1 MFGRVVFDPCIS
13 MPLIIGIGAIMSV
26 LIVAGY
32 FAGARAAGRLR
43 RGILTL
49 IRLCALA
56 VMLVI
61 LARPMALKP
70 QEEVAQRPVFCV
82 LADSSASMNTKDI
95 GQASRYETMIKAL
108 ADDKSGLVGQLEN
121 DYDLRFYSFDK
132 DFRHTSLQQLS
143 SETRTDGEETHIAS
157 ALMNLARSNP
167 GKKLRSVL
175 LLSDGRSNEIDSL
188 ASVRSVGRHFRSMNV
203 PVWSVPLGTSV
214 EAKDVYIT
222 ARLGSNFVFVDQ
234 PASVHVTL
242 VGTGYADWNAKV
254 NLYRE
259 DKYVTSSQ
267 VNLRN
272 GAGNVTFPIR
282 EERRGVIQYRV
293 EVEPLVG
300 ESDLHNNERSLIAKV
315 IDERTRVLVVEA
327 RPHWDSKFLLRA
339 LRADTNVEVTSIF
352 HINRRKTFAVVERI
366 SEDNVFTKTVAP
378 GIQMPRTRDELFKY
392 DCIFLGK
399 DIQQAFTSSEL
410 KLMRDYLTDRG
421 GSIVFF
427 RGKPYSDR
435 SPELAGIEPV
445 EWAAETLRDVRF
457 ELTVQGKSSPIFNY
471 DPHDRTSDVII
482 RELPSMTSVTKVI
495 NEKSLAVV
503 LAQTK
508 AGRMD
513 REVATV
519 AYQRYGKGKVMSIGA
534 SGLWQW
540 GFLPGDLQEYDDVYG
555 RFWGQMIRW
564 LVSDSEFLPGQDISF
579 VIDKN
584 NCKPGDTVHI
594 GVRAKLVDKS
604 QYKPWVELIAPDGT
618 KTRLTPQPERDS
630 ANIYVARYAPE
641 QQGEYKATLHN
652 NIGQPE
658 QDTLRFTV
666 YHDSVETRYVSADR
680 EFLDQLSH
688 TTGGESLELAEL
700 GTLPEKVRVFE
711 KLSCVR
717 SKPQDIWDRLSVFG
731 ALVCLLGVE
740 WFIRRASGLV

>member
-1 MFGRVVFDPCIS
+1 
-13 MPLIIGIGAIMSV
+13 MPMIIGIGAVMSV

-32 FAGARAAGRLR
+32 FAGARTAGRLR
-43 RGILTL
+43 RAVLTS
-49 IRLCALA
+49 IRLGALA

-70 QEEVAQRPVFCV
+70 QEEVDRKPVFCV
-82 LADSSASMNTKDI
+82 LVDSSASMNTKDM
-95 GQASRYETMIKAL
+95 GKATRYEAMVKAL
-108 ADDKSGLVGQLEN
+108 ADNRSGLARQLRN

-132 DFRHTSLQQLS
+132 DFRQTSLRQLAS
-143 SETRTDGEETHIAS
+143 MKRPDGEETHIAE
-157 ALMNLARSNP
+157 ALLNLAKSNP
-167 GKKLRSVL
+167 DKRLRSVL
-175 LLSDGRSNEIDSL
+175 LMSDGRSNEIDSL
-188 ASVRSVGRHFRSMNV
+188 GSVRSVGRYLRSMNV
-203 PVWSVPLGTSV
+203 PIWSVPIGTSV
-214 EAKDVYIT
+214 EAKDVYVT
-222 ARLGSNFVFVDQ
+222 ARLSSNFIFVDQ
-234 PASVHVTL
+234 PASVHVSL
-242 VGTGYADWNAKV
+242 AGTGYTDWNPRV

-272 GAGNVTFPIR
+272 GAGSVTFPIR
-282 EERRGVIQYRV
+282 EDRRGVIQYRV

-300 ESDLHNNERSLIAKV
+300 ESDLSNNERSLIARV
-315 IDERTRVLVVEA
+315 IDERTRVLVVEGG
-327 RPHWDSKFLLRA
+327 PHWDSKFLLRA

-352 HINRRKTFAVVERI
+352 HINQRKTFAVVEKI
-366 SEDNVFTKTVAP
+366 SEDKVFSKTESP

-410 KLMRDYLTDRG
+410 ELMRDYLTDRG

-427 RGKPYSDR
+427 RGKPYSDHC
-435 SPELAGIEPV
+435 PELAGIEPV
-445 EWAAETLRDVRF
+445 EWATETLKDVRF
-457 ELTVQGKSSPIFNY
+457 ALTAQGKTSPIFNY
-471 DPHDRTSDVII
+471 DPHDRPSDVII
-482 RELPSMTSVTKVI
+482 RQLPSMTSVTKVV

-508 AGRMD
+508 GDGRGG
-513 REVATV
+513 EIATV

-584 NCKPGDTVHI
+584 NCKPGDTVHLGI
-594 GVRAKLVDKS
+594 RAKLIDRG
-604 QYKPWVELIAPDGT
+604 QYKPWVELKAPDGT
-618 KTRLTPQPERDS
+618 STRLNPELERDNT
-630 ANIYVARYAPE
+630 NIYVARYTPE
-641 QQGEYKATLHN
+641 QQGEYRATLHN
-652 NIGQPE
+652 NIGQPKE
-658 QDTLRFTV
+658 ETLRFTV
-666 YHDSVETRYVSADR
+666 YHDSIETRYISADR
-680 EFLDQLSH
+680 ELLDQLAH
-688 TTGGESLELAEL
+688 TTGGESLELSEL

-717 SKPQDIWDRLSVFG
+717 SKPHDIWDRLSVFG
-731 ALVCLLGVE
+731 TLVCLLGVE
-740 WFIRRASGLV
+740 WFVRRASGLV

>member
-1 MFGRVVFDPCIS
+1 

-32 FAGARAAGRLR
+32 FAGARSAGRLR
-43 RGILTL
+43 RGLLTL
-49 IRLCALA
+49 IRLCALG

-61 LARPMALKP
+61 LARPMALTP
-70 QEEVAQRPVFCV
+70 QEEVAQKPVFCV
-82 LADSSASMNTKDI
+82 LADSSASMNTMDV
-95 GQASRYETMIKAL
+95 GEASRYEAMLKAL
-108 ADDKSGLVGQLEN
+108 ADDKSGFMRELEN
-121 DYDLRFYSFDK
+121 DYDLRLYSFDR
-132 DFRHTSLQQLS
+132 DFRHTSLPQLAS
-143 SETRTDGEETHIAS
+143 KTRTDGEETHIAA
-157 ALMNLARSNP
+157 ALLNLAKSNP
-167 GKKLRSVL
+167 GKKLRGVL
-175 LLSDGRSNEIDSL
+175 LMSDGRSNEIDSL
-188 ASVRSVGRHFRSMNV
+188 GGARNVGRYLRSMNV
-203 PVWSVPLGTSV
+203 PVWSVPLGTSI
-214 EAKDVYIT
+214 EAKDVYVT
-222 ARLGSNFVFVDQ
+222 VRLSSNLVFVDQ
-234 PASVHVTL
+234 PASIHISL
-242 VGTGYADWNAKV
+242 AGTGYTDWNTKV

-272 GAGNVTFPIR
+272 GAGSVTFPIR

-293 EVEPLVG
+293 EVEPLAG
-300 ESDLHNNERSLIAKV
+300 ESDLRNNERSLIAKV
-315 IDERTRVLVVEA
+315 LDERIRVLVVEA

-352 HINRRKTFAVVERI
+352 YINRRKTFAIVERI
-366 SEDNVFTKTVAP
+366 SEDNMFSKTVAP

-435 SPELAGIEPV
+435 CPELAGIEPV
-445 EWAAETLRDVRF
+445 EWAAETLKDLRF
-457 ELTVQGKSSPIFNY
+457 VLTAQGKSNPIFNY

-482 RELPSMTSVTKVI
+482 RQLPSMTSITKVI

-508 AGRMD
+508 GDRRGR
-513 REVATV
+513 EIATV

-540 GFLPGDLQEYDDVYG
+540 GFLPEDLQEYDDVYG

-579 VIDKN
+579 VIDKY

-594 GVRAKLVDKS
+594 GVRAKLVDQS

-618 KTRLTPQPERDS
+618 STRLNPELERDS
-630 ANIYVARYAPE
+630 ANIYVARYTPE

-658 QDTLRFTV
+658 QETLRFTV
-666 YHDSVETRYVSADR
+666 YHDSIETRYISADR
-680 EFLDQLSH
+680 GLLDQLSR

-711 KLSCVR
+711 KLSCFR
-717 SKPQDIWDRLSVFG
+717 SKPHDIWDRLSVFG
-731 ALVCLLGVE
+731 VLVCLLGVE

>member
-13 MPLIIGIGAIMSV
+13 MPVIIGIGAIVSV

-32 FAGARAAGRLR
+32 FAGARTVGRMR
-43 RGILTL
+43 RGLLTL
-49 IRLCALA
+49 IRLCALF

-70 QEEVAQRPVFCV
+70 QEEVAQKPVFCV

-95 GQASRYETMIKAL
+95 GEASRYEAMVKAL
-108 ADDKSGLVGQLEN
+108 ADNKSGLVRQLRN
-121 DYDLRFYSFDK
+121 DYDLRFYSFDQ
-132 DFRHTSLQQLS
+132 DFRHTSLPQLTS
-143 SETRTDGEETHIAS
+143 KTRIDGKETHIAA
-157 ALMNLARSNP
+157 ALLDLAKSNP
-167 GKKLRSVL
+167 GKKLKAVL
-175 LLSDGRSNEIDSL
+175 LMSDGRSNEIDSL
-188 ASVRSVGRHFRSMNV
+188 GSVRSVGRYFRSLNV
-203 PVWSVPLGTSV
+203 PVWSVPLGTSI

-222 ARLGSNFVFVDQ
+222 ARLSSNFVFVDQ
-234 PASVHVTL
+234 PASVHVSL

-300 ESDLHNNERSLIAKV
+300 ESDLHNNERSLIARV

-327 RPHWDSKFLLRA
+327 KPHWDSKFLLRA
-339 LRADTNVEVTSIF
+339 LRADTNIEVTSIF

-366 SEDNVFTKTVAP
+366 SEDKVFSKTVAP

-445 EWAAETLRDVRF
+445 EWAT
-457 ELTVQGKSSPIFNY
+457 
-471 DPHDRTSDVII
+471 
-482 RELPSMTSVTKVI
+482 
-495 NEKSLAVV
+495 
-503 LAQTK
+503 
-508 AGRMD
+508 
-513 REVATV
+513 
-519 AYQRYGKGKVMSIGA
+519 
-534 SGLWQW
+534 
-540 GFLPGDLQEYDDVYG
+540 
-555 RFWGQMIRW
+555 
-564 LVSDSEFLPGQDISF
+564 
-579 VIDKN
+579 
-584 NCKPGDTVHI
+584 
-594 GVRAKLVDKS
+594 
-604 QYKPWVELIAPDGT
+604 
-618 KTRLTPQPERDS
+618 
-630 ANIYVARYAPE
+630 
-641 QQGEYKATLHN
+641 
-652 NIGQPE
+652 
-658 QDTLRFTV
+658 
-666 YHDSVETRYVSADR
+666 
-680 EFLDQLSH
+680 
-688 TTGGESLELAEL
+688 
-700 GTLPEKVRVFE
+700 
-711 KLSCVR
+711 
-717 SKPQDIWDRLSVFG
+717 
-731 ALVCLLGVE
+731 
-740 WFIRRASGLV
+740 

>member
-1 MFGRVVFDPCIS
+1 
-13 MPLIIGIGAIMSV
+13 MSV
-26 LIVAGY
+26 LIIAGY
-32 FAGARAAGRLR
+32 FAGARTAGRPR
-43 RGILTL
+43 RAILTS
-49 IRLCALA
+49 IRLAALV

-61 LARPMALKP
+61 LARPMAMTPEETVDQKP
-70 QEEVAQRPVFCV
+70 IFCV
-82 LADSSASMNTKDI
+82 LADTSASMNTKDM
-95 GQASRYETMIKAL
+95 GKASRYEAMLKAL
-108 ADDKSGLVGQLEN
+108 TDNKDGLVRQLQN
-121 DYDLRFYSFDK
+121 DYDLRFYSFARDC
-132 DFRHTSLQQLS
+132 RQTSLQKLAS
-143 SETRTDGEETHIAS
+143 NKHPGGEETHIAE
-157 ALMNLARSNP
+157 ALVNLAKNNQ

-175 LLSDGRSNEIDSL
+175 LMSDGRSNEIDSL
-188 ASVRSVGRHFRSMNV
+188 ASVRSVGRQLRSMNV
-203 PVWSVPLGTSV
+203 PVWSVPIGTSV
-214 EAKDVYIT
+214 QAKDVYVT
-222 ARLGSNFVFVDQ
+222 ARLSSNFIFVDQ
-234 PASVHVTL
+234 PASVHVSL
-242 VGTGYADWNAKV
+242 AGTGYADWNPRV

-272 GAGNVTFPIR
+272 GVGNVTFPIR
-282 EERRGVIQYRV
+282 EERRGAIQYRV
-293 EVEPLVG
+293 EVEPLAG
-300 ESDLHNNERSLIAKV
+300 ESDLHNNERSLIARV
-315 IDERTRVLVVEA
+315 IDERTRILVVEA

-366 SEDNVFTKTVAP
+366 AEDDVFAKSVSP

-399 DIQQAFTSSEL
+399 DIHQAFTSSEL
-410 KLMRDYLTDRG
+410 ELMRDYLTDRG

-435 SPELAGIEPV
+435 CPELAGIAPV
-445 EWAAETLRDVRF
+445 EWASETLQDVRF
-457 ELTVQGKSSPIFNY
+457 ALTAQGKSSPIFNY
-471 DPHDRTSDVII
+471 DPHDRPSDVII

-495 NEKSLAVV
+495 DEKSLAVV

-508 AGRMD
+508 GGGRGG
-513 REVATV
+513 EIATV

-540 GFLPGDLQEYDDVYG
+540 GFLPGELEQYDDVYG

-584 NCKPGDTVHI
+584 NCKPGDTVQI
-594 GVRAKLVDKS
+594 GVRARLIDQS
-604 QYKPWVELIAPDGT
+604 QYKPWVELTAPDGT
-618 KTRLTPQPERDS
+618 STRLNPELEREN
-630 ANIYVARYAPE
+630 ANVYIARCTPE

-658 QDTLRFTV
+658 QETLRFTV
-666 YHDSVETRYVSADR
+666 YQDSIETRYISADR

-700 GTLPEKVRVFE
+700 GALPEKVKVFE
-711 KLSCVR
+711 KLSCMR
-717 SKPQDIWDRLSVFG
+717 SKPRDIWDRLSVFG
-731 ALVCLLGVE
+731 TLVCLLGVE
-740 WFIRRASGLV
+740 WFVRRASGLV

>member
-1 MFGRVVFDPCIS
+1 
-13 MPLIIGIGAIMSV
+13 MSV

-32 FAGARAAGRLR
+32 FAGARTAGRLR
-43 RGILTL
+43 RAVLTS
-49 IRLCALA
+49 IRLGALA

-61 LARPMALKP
+61 LARPMALRP
-70 QEEVAQRPVFCV
+70 QEEVDRKPVFCV
-82 LADSSASMNTKDI
+82 LADSSASMNTKDM
-95 GQASRYETMIKAL
+95 GKASRYEAMVKAL
-108 ADDKSGLVGQLEN
+108 ADNKSGLARQLRD

-132 DFRHTSLQQLS
+132 DFRQTSLRQLAS
-143 SETRTDGEETHIAS
+143 KEHPDGEETRIAE
-157 ALMNLARSNP
+157 ALLNLAKSNP
-167 GKKLRSVL
+167 DKRLRSVL

-188 ASVRSVGRHFRSMNV
+188 GSVRSVGRYLRSMNV
-203 PVWSVPLGTSV
+203 PIWSVPIGTSV
-214 EAKDVYIT
+214 EAKDVYVT
-222 ARLGSNFVFVDQ
+222 ARLSSNFIFVDQ
-234 PASVHVTL
+234 PASVHVSL
-242 VGTGYADWNAKV
+242 AGTGYTDWNPKV

-272 GAGNVTFPIR
+272 GTGSVTFPIR
-282 EERRGVIQYRV
+282 EDRRGVIQYRV

-300 ESDLHNNERSLIAKV
+300 ESDLTNNERSLIARV
-315 IDERTRVLVVEA
+315 IDERTRVLVVEGG
-327 RPHWDSKFLLRA
+327 PHWDSKFLLRA

-352 HINRRKTFAVVERI
+352 HINQRKTFAVVEKI
-366 SEDNVFTKTVAP
+366 SEDKVFSKTESP

-410 KLMRDYLTDRG
+410 ELLRDYLTDRG

-427 RGKPYSDR
+427 RGKPYSDH
-435 SPELAGIEPV
+435 SPALAGIEPV
-445 EWAAETLRDVRF
+445 EWATETLKDVRF
-457 ELTVQGKSSPIFNY
+457 ALTAQGKTSPIFNY
-471 DPHDRTSDVII
+471 DPHDRPSDVII
-482 RELPSMTSVTKVI
+482 RQLPSMTSVTKVA

-503 LAQTK
+503 LAETK
-508 AGRMD
+508 GD
-513 REVATV
+513 RRGGEIATV

-584 NCKPGDTVHI
+584 NCKPGDTVHL
-594 GVRAKLVDKS
+594 GVRAKLVDKL

-618 KTRLTPQPERDS
+618 RTSLTPELERES
-630 ANIYVARYAPE
+630 TNVYVARHTPD
-641 QQGEYKATLHN
+641 QQGEYKAVLHN
-652 NIGQPE
+652 NIGEPE

-666 YHDSVETRYVSADR
+666 YHDSIETRYISSDR

-700 GTLPEKVRVFE
+700 GTLPEKVRIFE
-711 KLSCVR
+711 KLSCMR
-717 SKPQDIWDRLSVFG
+717 TKPRDIWDRLSVFSV
-731 ALVCLLGVE
+731 LVSLLGVE